1 MKECINLKIYFVRLN
16 GIVKA
21 TRSRF
26 FCMRDVLLTEHLRN
40 EFNYKMRLVE
50 LRFPGIRETIMRRH
64 INLTCL

>member
-1 MKECINLKIYFVRLN
+1 MYKFKNLLCPLKWNCKSHAI
-16 GIVKA
+16 
-21 TRSRF
+21 SF

-64 INLTCL
+64 INLTRL